1 MTGPAMAPINIE
13 RMLEEHLAEEC
24 ERERRAI
31 AALIVE
37 TDERRN
43 RLNTLEAIGRA
54 AKIPTEYVMAQDV
67 PQIERAA

>member
-37 TDERRN
+37 TDTRRD

-54 AKIPTEYVMAQDV
+54 ASIPTDYVIVDDR